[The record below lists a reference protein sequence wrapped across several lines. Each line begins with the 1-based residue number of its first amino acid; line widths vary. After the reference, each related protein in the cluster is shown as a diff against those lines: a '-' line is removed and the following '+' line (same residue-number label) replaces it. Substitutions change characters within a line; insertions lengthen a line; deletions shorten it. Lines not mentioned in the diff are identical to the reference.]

1 MTFTGYYS
9 SEARE
14 GFIAAALQGIQGWTV
29 LVRNNPGQQ
38 YPSDFSLVKV
48 YLLYFHDNVTMVM
61 CVFSCRPVT
70 MEQLP

>member
-14 GFIAAALQGIQGWTV
+14 GFIAAALKGIPGWTV
-29 LVRNNPGQQ
+29 LVRNNPGWQ

-48 YLLYFHDNVTMVM
+48 YLLHCRDNVTMGLCM
-61 CVFSCRPVT
+61 CLVAIW
-70 MEQLP
+70 